1 MQLFISFEGGECTG
15 KTTQSELL
23 RDRLLELGHRCV
35 LVHEPGGTALGDR
48 LRGFIKGEL
57 PITYEAELFL
67 FSAARTELVSKVI
80 KPSLDKGIIVIT
92 DRYVD
97 STTAYQGYGRRLDL
111 GCIESINSLSTQGI
125 LPDLTILL
133 DMPPDDA
140 LKRLASLQMELSLG
154 VDSQTPQ
161 GRVDHQ
167 GQRKFEE
174 ETLDFHRRVR
184 KGYLALAK
192 DDTHRWMVVD
202 ASQPSEVVSKAIRE
216 RVEAMISGVGSPTRS
231 SDAGPA

>member
-48 LRGFIKGEL
+48 LRGLIKGDL

-80 KPSLDKGIIVIT
+80 RPSLDKGIIVIT

-111 GCIESINSLSTQGI
+111 SYIKSINTFSTQDI
-125 LPDLTILL
+125 SPDLTILL
-133 DMPPDDA
+133 DMPPEDA
-140 LKRLASLQMELSLG
+140 LKRLASLQVELSLG
-154 VDSQTPQ
+154 VTPQ
-161 GRVDHQ
+161 GREDHQ
-167 GQRKFEE
+167 GQRKFEKE
-174 ETLDFHRRVR
+174 KLDFHRRVR
-184 KGYLALAK
+184 KGYLTLAK
-192 DDTHRWMVVD
+192 EDPHRWMVVD
-202 ASQPSEVVSKAIRE
+202 AGQPSEVVSKTIRE
-216 RVEAMISGVGSPTRS
+216 RVEAMISGVGSPTRFP
-231 SDAGPA
+231 DAGPA